1 MNYDDNYEDEA
12 FQTLRHF
19 ALVGLRNLNIQNRL
33 IISYIISTIFPLLF
47 VYLYSYYLYG
57 SSVVTGQLLV
67 LSILIAGIALT
78 MTTYTYLSI
87 SSPIQHMIET
97 CQNISDGNL
106 DVRIQDKGNDELAY
120 LSDNIDS
127 MVTEI
132 QLLLEQ
138 RQESDAR
145 KRELELKMLQYQINP
160 HFLYNTL
167 ESITWMVEAQENE
180 GAVRMIS
187 ELAKLLRVS
196 LSRGKTII
204 SIKDELQH
212 SRSYMNIQ
220 LARYKERFKTEFR
233 IEKEIENYCIVK
245 LVIQPILE
253 NAIYYGVGNMDED
266 EDGRIIVSGEK
277 KEEDILITIE
287 DNGMGMPEEVLEKI
301 LTDNSKVPKHGSGV
315 GVINVHSRIRL
326 MFGEKYGL
334 SIESEPDEGT
344 RVTIRIPAIPYTPEN
359 AERLESQKYIQRRSA
374 DEKESG

>member
-138 RQESDAR
+138 RQQSEAK

-160 HFLYNTL
+160 HFLFNTL
-167 ESITWMVEAQENE
+167 NTLRLVAQMNQDKVVAE
-180 GAVRMIS
+180 GICSLS
-187 ELAKLLRVS
+187 ELLKNTL
-196 LSRGKTII
+196 IN
-204 SIKDELQH
+204 DH
-212 SRSYMNIQ
+212 
-220 LARYKERFKTEFR
+220 EF
-233 IEKEIENYCIVK
+233 
-245 LVIQPILE
+245 
-253 NAIYYGVGNMDED
+253 
-266 EDGRIIVSGEK
+266 
-277 KEEDILITIE
+277 ITIRE
-287 DNGMGMPEEVLEKI
+287 EIANLKHYFSIQAIRYAGSFHTNYEIDPELEHCMLPKLILQPLAENSVLHGSYNDGTIMEIFVRCFRKQDDIVLEVADLGKGFDMNDKASAPKGLGGI
-301 LTDNSKVPKHGSGV
+301 GSRNVNDRIHLYFSDN
-315 GVINVHSRIRL
+315 
-326 MFGEKYGL
+326 YGL
-334 SIESEPDEGT
+334 TVTSAPGKGT
-344 RVTIRIPAIPYTPEN
+344 TCRILIPAIVSETEDAKGGNYVSSTD
-359 AERLESQKYIQRRSA
+359 RR
-374 DEKESG
+374 

>member
-160 HFLYNTL
+160 HFLFNTL
-167 ESITWMVEAQENE
+167 NTLMLVAQMNQDKVVAD
-180 GAVRMIS
+180 GIRSLS
-187 ELAKLLRVS
+187 ELLKNTLINDHEFITIGEEIANLKHYFSIQTIRYAGSFHVNYEIPEDLTDFMLPKL
-196 LSRGKTII
+196 I
-204 SIKDELQH
+204 LQPLAENSVLH
-212 SRSYMNIQ
+212 GSYNDGTVM
-220 LARYKERFKTEFR
+220 
-233 IEKEIENYCIVK
+233 EIYVRCYQESADI
-245 LVIQPILE
+245 ILE
-253 NAIYYGVGNMDED
+253 VED
-266 EDGRIIVSGEK
+266 HGKGFDMNDKS
-277 KEEDILITIE
+277 
-287 DNGMGMPEEVLEKI
+287 
-301 LTDNSKVPKHGSGV
+301 SVPKGLGGISSR
-315 GVINVHSRIRL
+315 NVNDRIHL
-326 MFGEKYGL
+326 YFSDDYGMTV
-334 SIESEPDEGT
+334 SSAPGKGT
-344 RVTIRIPAIPYTPEN
+344 LCRIRIPSINTKIVN
-359 AERLESQKYIQRRSA
+359 AKEGETYVPGTDRR
-374 DEKESG
+374 

>member
-1 MNYDDNYEDEA
+1 MMTIMRDEA

-160 HFLYNTL
+160 HFLFNTL
-167 ESITWMVEAQENE
+167 NTLMLVAQMNQDKVVAD
-180 GAVRMIS
+180 GIRSLS
-187 ELAKLLRVS
+187 ELLKNTL
-196 LSRGKTII
+196 IN
-204 SIKDELQH
+204 DH
-212 SRSYMNIQ
+212 
-220 LARYKERFKTEFR
+220 EF
-233 IEKEIENYCIVK
+233 
-245 LVIQPILE
+245 
-253 NAIYYGVGNMDED
+253 
-266 EDGRIIVSGEK
+266 
-277 KEEDILITIE
+277 ITIGEEIANLKHYFSIQTIRYAGSFHVNYEIPE
-287 DNGMGMPEEVLEKI
+287 D
-301 LTDNSKVPKHGSGV
+301 LTDFMLPKLILQPWQKTVFCTVLIMMELSWRFMCAATR
-315 GVINVHSRIRL
+315 NQRIL
-326 MFGEKYGL
+326 YWKWKITEKDL
-334 SIESEPDEGT
+334 I
-344 RVTIRIPAIPYTPEN
+344 
-359 AERLESQKYIQRRSA
+359 
-374 DEKESG
+374 